1 MATKLVSMSR
11 LDPTDITDDDVAMLR
26 EVAAQLIKLKDTMS
40 RMNILLEQA
49 DYSRDPTTKRS
60 RH

>member
-1 MATKLVSMSR
+1 MSR